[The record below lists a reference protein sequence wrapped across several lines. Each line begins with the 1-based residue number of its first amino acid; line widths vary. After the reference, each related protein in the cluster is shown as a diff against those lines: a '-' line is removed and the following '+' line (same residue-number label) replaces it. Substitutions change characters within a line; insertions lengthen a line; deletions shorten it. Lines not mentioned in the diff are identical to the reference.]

1 MAACEA
7 CGAKA
12 GFGKK
17 LCEPCTAKAAEQKR
31 KEQAAKSARFEE
43 ERRQKEAAAAE
54 ARRQAEIAR
63 QQRYDAYISKRFQE
77 LHDLVDQGAEPCLY
91 DIIVISTQSSMN
103 KNRIGQAP
111 NLDEIRQYGLAGWE
125 AIATIPSTY
134 GEALT
139 NTSYGS
145 QSGTTWGAGV
155 GGLVI
160 GAYILMRFTIT
171 KGILESR
178 RTYIESLMA
187 KDFPG

>member
-17 LCEPCTAKAAEQKR
+17 LCESCSTKAAEQQR
-31 KEQAAKSARFEE
+31 KEQAAKSARLAEE
-43 ERRQKEAAAAE
+43 QRQRQLAAAE
-54 ARRQAEIAR
+54 TQRQAELAR
-63 QQRYDAYISKRFQE
+63 QQRYDAYINGRLKE
-77 LHDLVDQGAEPCLY
+77 LHDLVDQGVEPCLY
-91 DIIVISTQSSMN
+91 DIIVISTQSTRN
-103 KNRIGQAP
+103 DQRIGSP
-111 NLDEIRQYGLAGWE
+111 PDLTEVRQYGWAGWE

-134 GEALT
+134 GEGLK
-139 NTSYGS
+139 NTSYGA
-145 QSGTTWGAGV
+145 QSGTTWGAGI
-155 GGLVI
+155 GGLVV

-178 RTYIESLMA
+178 RDYIVGLLA